1 MGGRSLERRQPSRKC
16 EVYTGG
22 LQARPDRLGS
32 LKEARDGLHLT
43 EYNGHIFA
51 AGGKILP
58 RRRSS
63 SEQESQ
69 PRSCV
74 EYYVPQ
80 TDVWHPLPT
89 QPRLS
94 PASDVLAILV
104 IDTPLRHLDL
114 SAAPKKGVKRGTGSL
129 QDRNKKSKSDQ

>member
-51 AGGKILP
+51 AGGKI
-58 RRRSS
+58 
-63 SEQESQ
+63 QA
-69 PRSCV
+69 RSCV